1 MHGLGTVI
9 NVVLIIIG
17 ATLGL
22 IFRTG
27 MKENL
32 KNTLMK
38 VSGII
43 VLLLG
48 ISGALQ
54 YMLTIVNGTIQ
65 TTGPMMMIISM
76 VIGAVIGELID
87 FEEKITRIGEWLKN
101 KTGNSSDANFTTAF
115 ITASLT
121 FCVGAM
127 GVIGSIQDGITGDY
141 TTLMVKGILDGII
154 VMVMASS
161 MGKGA
166 LFSFISVGVTQAIIT
181 LLANVAQPFVTE
193 PAMNNLSYVGSILIF
208 CVGVNLIWPNTIRV
222 ANLLPAIFIAMAI
235 TFIPGMP

>member
-65 TTGPMMMIISM
+65 TTGPMMMII
-76 VIGAVIGELID
+76 
-87 FEEKITRIGEWLKN
+87 
-101 KTGNSSDANFTTAF
+101 
-115 ITASLT
+115 
-121 FCVGAM
+121 
-127 GVIGSIQDGITGDY
+127 
-141 TTLMVKGILDGII
+141 

-181 LLANVAQPFVTE
+181 LLANVAQPFVTD
-193 PAMNNLSYVGSILIF
+193 PL
-208 CVGVNLIWPNTIRV
+208 
-222 ANLLPAIFIAMAI
+222 
-235 TFIPGMP
+235 